1 MYEDGISKENMNK
14 TNKMIKCPGVA
25 LACHFI
31 CRSRFRLLGEL
42 ARRVTDEPGNW
53 QVTRV

>member
-1 MYEDGISKENMNK
+1 M
-14 TNKMIKCPGVA
+14 
-25 LACHFI
+25 LRR
-31 CRSRFRLLGEL
+31 RSRVDARALLLGQL

>member
-1 MYEDGISKENMNK
+1 MYEDRISRENMNK

-25 LACHFI
+25 LACHFVG
-31 CRSRFRLLGEL
+31 RWRFGLLGEL